1 MYLVFDIG
9 GTNIRLAVSQDG
21 KTLNQ
26 LDSIPTAKNFSQA
39 MSSFK
44 ETAEKLTNGQKIEAA
59 AGGVRAL
66 DMTTKDRL
74 VSHPTIPLWVGE
86 PLKQEL
92 EKSLGCSVSLEND
105 AAMAGLGEA
114 VFGAGQGKKIV
125 AYITVS
131 TGVGGVRIV
140 DGKIDQS
147 MMGFEPGNQIINVD
161 PPAYLERYISGEGIR
176 QRYGVKGENLSDPK
190 AWDEIAK
197 LLAIGLNNTI
207 VHWSPQIVVLGGS
220 VIKSI
225 SLDKVKS
232 YLNEY
237 LTIFPDCP
245 EIVLAT
251 LGDEGGL
258 YGALHYLVKY
268 P

>member
-9 GTNIRLAVSQDG
+9 GTNIRIAASQDG
-21 KTLNQ
+21 RVLDQ
-26 LDSIPTAKNFSQA
+26 LDSIPTAKNFSDA
-39 MSSFK
+39 ISSFK
-44 ETAEKLTNGQKIEAA
+44 KGALKLTKGEKIKAA

-66 DMTTKDRL
+66 DMRTKDRL
-74 VSHPTIPLWVGE
+74 VNHPTIPLWVGE
-86 PLKQEL
+86 PLKEEL
-92 EKSLGCSVSLEND
+92 EKSLDTEVFLEND
-105 AAMAGLGEA
+105 TAMAGLGEA

-125 AYITVS
+125 AYITIS

-140 DGKIDQS
+140 EGKIDQS
-147 MMGFEPGNQIINVD
+147 MMGFEPGQQIID
-161 PPAYLERYISGEGIR
+161 IDSPSYLERYISGDALKK
-176 QRYGVKGENLSDPK
+176 RYGVEPKNLADPEI
-190 AWDEIAK
+190 WDEIAK

-207 VHWSPQIVVLGGS
+207 VHWSPEILILGGS
-220 VIKSI
+220 VMRSI
-225 SLDKVKS
+225 PLDIVKS
-232 YLNEY
+232 YLNQY

-245 EIVLAT
+245 EIVLST